1 MMEDKPATEK
11 EERLKMQ
18 KCRLGQNNETENE
31 NEKRIYA
38 RNGKKK
44 KNSPHN
50 GIRIIS
56 TESDIRSSVRAWTM
70 SVYKGIWESKKNAD
84 GPKPG

>member
-1 MMEDKPATEK
+1 MKLRMRMKRGYMQEME
-11 EERLKMQ
+11 
-18 KCRLGQNNETENE
+18 N
-31 NEKRIYA
+31 
-38 RNGKKK
+38 KKK
-44 KNSPHN
+44 IPHN

-56 TESDIRSSVRAWTM
+56 TESDMRSSVRAWTM